1 MLVFIDESGDP
12 GFRIVRGSSSHFV
25 IAMVIFDD
33 TLEAER
39 ASTAIAAARD
49 SLRVKPEFKFTK
61 SHRKVRDGFFGAVAG
76 FRFRVRALIVDKAA
90 VYSDSLREDS
100 DRFYN
105 YFVRQLLS
113 HDHGALT
120 GANIKIDGSGD
131 AAFKKELNAYLR
143 RQLREGQVSKFR
155 FADSR
160 RDNLLQLADMCAGA
174 ILRARRG
181 DAKQDGGWLRVLQRA
196 GRIENLWD
204 FR

>member
-33 TLEAER
+33 AGEAER
-39 ASTAIAAARD
+39 ASVAIAAVRNA
-49 SLRVKPEFKFTK
+49 LRVKPEFKFTK
-61 SHRKVRDGFFGAVAG
+61 SHRHVRDGFFDAVAG

-90 VYSDSLREDS
+90 IYSDRLREDS

-113 HDHGALT
+113 HDHGVLS

-131 AAFKKELNAYLR
+131 AEFKKELNAYLR
-143 RQLREGQVSKFR
+143 RQLREGQISKLR
-155 FADSR
+155 FANSR

-181 DAKQDGGWLRVLQRA
+181 DGKQDACWLRVLQRA
-196 GRIENLWD
+196 GRIEDLWD